1 MGILLGTS
9 PDSDG
14 FIAGLQDGPDAI
26 DAAPLRLPGWLWSL
40 LALALG
46 MALSYWIADR
56 QQVRVERE
64 QRAAFIRLAED
75 GQAAIIANLHAC
87 EMLLRSVQTVFL
99 ASEDVNTTEF
109 ANIYKAL
116 QPRVEFPSLQ
126 ALAYAQHMGDGSFV
140 TRMVEPVRGNERV
153 FGLDLAK
160 QPANLA
166 AALAS
171 RDSNQVAM
179 SGPFRLV
186 QLPATTGGGEGDG
199 ITMRLP
205 IYSSGAPPIQ
215 VDERRGR
222 MLGSIAASFHIHRLI
237 AGAIPPVTFEQM
249 HIVVSDITSGDERPL
264 YDSQAGI
271 HADAPDGE
279 RYVRELHYGGRTWRI
294 EMHPLQSAMAAIDW
308 RQSMLWPGLLA
319 SVLLA
324 LLVWSVATTRRRAL
338 ELGWRMSHRYR
349 ESEQRFRTLNDLLPA
364 LVLLARADDGRIL
377 YANDAACAR
386 LGERIEEGAL
396 LGGLFEDESLRKRL
410 ATHDGDAQWS
420 NVEAVMVSLSGDRF
434 WAATSVTRIHV
445 GGDERLLMVASD
457 ISEQRQLTELL
468 SYQASHDTLTELFN
482 RREFERHVQRALHA
496 VAQGAPTCALLYID
510 LDQFKLINDTSGH
523 LAGDQLLSQLALA
536 MAEQLR
542 GGDILARLGG
552 DEFGILA
559 HDTRPEGALV
569 LAERLRARI
578 EGYIYVWEQRSYTI
592 SASVGVVMIDHAG
605 MTLREVLSQADTA
618 CYMAKDHGRNRI
630 HFFSEQDDETIRR
643 RGEMEWANRLRWVI
657 EEDRL
662 LLDYQEVQPL
672 QPPDAGESEDPHIE
686 LLLRLRDEDGRVV
699 MPGAFLPAAE
709 RYGLIAQLDRWVVAQ
724 AISHFDQLHASGR
737 APGRCSLNL
746 SAATLED
753 DSLADYVLGLIEQ
766 HGVAPARLCFEI
778 TETEAVRNLP
788 RAVRFFERLR
798 AVGCQVSLDDFG
810 AGMSSFGYLKNLPV
824 DVIKIDGSFIRDLET
839 DPMSRSIVDAITEI
853 GHQRGLDVV
862 AEWVAS
868 DGLVEI
874 LRKLGVD
881 YGQGFALHRPEPVR
895 YQRAQRD
902 RYGS

>member
-1 MGILLGTS
+1 MGIALGTS
-9 PDSDG
+9 QDSDG
-14 FIAGLQDGPDAI
+14 FIPGLQGEPDIA
-26 DAAPLRLPGWLWSL
+26 DAVPLRMPGWLWSL

-46 MALSYWIADR
+46 VAVSYWVADR
-56 QQVRVERE
+56 QQARVEHE

-75 GQAAIIANLHAC
+75 GQAAIVANLHAC

-99 ASEDVNTTEF
+99 ASEDVNATEF

-116 QPRVEFPSLQ
+116 QPRAEFPSLQ
-126 ALAYAQHMGDGSFV
+126 ALAYAQRTGETGFV
-140 TRMVEPVRGNERV
+140 SRMVEPVRGNERV
-153 FGLDLAK
+153 FGLDLAD

-186 QLPATTGGGEGDG
+186 QLPAATGEGDG
-199 ITMRLP
+199 VTMRLP
-205 IYSSGAPPIQ
+205 IYSSGAPP
-215 VDERRGR
+215 VALGERRAR
-222 MLGSIAASFHIHRLI
+222 MLGSIAASFHVHRLI
-237 AGAIPPVTFEQM
+237 ADAIPPVTFEQM
-249 HIVVSDITSGDERPL
+249 HIVVSDITQGDERL
-264 YDSQAGI
+264 LFDSRAGA
-271 HADAPDGE
+271 HADAPEGE
-279 RYVRELHYGGRTWRI
+279 NYVRDLHYGGRAWRVA
-294 EMHPLQSAMAAIDW
+294 MRPLQPAAAAIDW

-377 YANDAACAR
+377 YANDAASAR
-386 LGERIEEGAL
+386 LGERIEDGAF
-396 LGGLFEDESLRKRL
+396 LGALFEDDGLRKDL
-410 ATHDGDAQWS
+410 AGHDGDTQWS

-434 WAATSVTRIHV
+434 WAATSITRVQV
-445 GGDERLLMVASD
+445 GGDERMLMVASD

-468 SYQASHDTLTELFN
+468 SYQASHDTLTELYN
-482 RREFERHVQRALHA
+482 RREFERHVQRALLA
-496 VAQGAPTCALLYID
+496 VAQGAPACALLYID

-559 HDTRPEGALV
+559 HDARPEGALA

-657 EEDRL
+657 EEERL

-672 QPPDAGESEDPHIE
+672 QPSPDGGHAVDPHIE

-709 RYGLIAQLDRWVVAQ
+709 RYGLIAQLDRWVVEQ

-766 HGVAPARLCFEI
+766 HGVAPERLCFEI
-778 TETEAVRNLP
+778 TETEAVRNLS

-798 AVGCQVSLDDFG
+798 AVGCQVALDDFG

-868 DGLVEI
+868 DGIVEI

-902 RYGS
+902 RQGH